1 MQGCSPP
8 PRSNGIRSAYVLA
21 PLTQS
26 FLASPDRRAMQG
38 GVHDTG
44 IPACMDQLVHVLLTE
59 DRLSTDAT
67 LGACMEFVLEQ
78 DGTHV
83 A

>member
-1 MQGCSPP
+1 
-8 PRSNGIRSAYVLA
+8 
-21 PLTQS
+21 
-26 FLASPDRRAMQG
+26 MQG
-38 GVHDTG
+38 GVDHTG
-44 IPACMDQLVHVLLTE
+44 IPACMDQLVHVLRTE

-78 DGTHV
+78 DGTHG

>member
-1 MQGCSPP
+1 
-8 PRSNGIRSAYVLA
+8 
-21 PLTQS
+21 
-26 FLASPDRRAMQG
+26 MQG
-38 GVHDTG
+38 GVDHTG

-78 DGTHV
+78 DGTHD